1 MVIYIYIHTHTYNK
15 WSFPLRISSV
25 NVTKCADQD
34 FVKTIQQIM
43 SFISESQSSLTAVD
57 SSFLRGIV
65 LIKFAW
71 FESHLSTAV
80 SKWVSERKF
89 FSVEKINC
97 WVSRIYFRDF
107 IVSSICEWHVP
118 SCRLWFILWHRWL
131 LFSLSEQNDKK
142 SKVKPQRKWLVY

>member
-1 MVIYIYIHTHTYNK
+1 MVIYIYTHTYTYNE
-15 WSFPLRISSV
+15 WSFPLRVSSV

-97 WVSRIYFRDF
+97 WVSQ
-107 IVSSICEWHVP
+107 E
-118 SCRLWFILWHRWL
+118 FILGTL
-131 LFSLSEQNDKK
+131 LFLVYVSDMFQAVDCGLYFDTGDSCLVYQDKMTK
-142 SKVKPQRKWLVY
+142 KVK